1 MKGNILIIDDNKSVL
16 TALEMLLQNEFSI
29 VMALKNP
36 NTLITA
42 ILQNAIDVVLLDMN
56 FKAGINSGNEG
67 IYWLNRILETD
78 PTISVV
84 MITAHGDV
92 ELAVKAV
99 KSGAFDFVLKP
110 WDNSKLITT
119 LHAALELRKS
129 KLENSSLREKN
140 KTLKQQINKPGQTI
154 IGESAAMKKVMDLI
168 KKVAATDANILITG
182 ENGTGK
188 EIIAREI
195 HQLSKRCNELM
206 VSVDMGAISESLFES
221 ELFGHEKGSF
231 TDAKES
237 RAGKIETANKG
248 SLFLDEIGNLSLS
261 LQAKILA
268 ALQNRMVTRLGAN
281 IPIPIDIRLISATN
295 KNLEQMITNGLFR
308 EDLLYRINTITIEI
322 PPLRDREDDVLLL
335 ADFYLANYANKY
347 NKPKLRLIP
356 SAHKKL
362 MQHNWPGNVRELQ
375 HCIERAVI
383 LANEPALTANDFTF
397 KPDSSQLKTNGKNLT
412 IEEMEKLMIIENIE
426 KENGNM
432 SLVAQKLGIT
442 RQTLYNKLKKF
453 GL

>member
-16 TALEMLLQNEFSI
+16 TALEMLLQCEFNEVI
-29 VMALKNP
+29 ALKNP
-36 NTLITA
+36 NTLLTTIQ
-42 ILQNAIDVVLLDMN
+42 QNAIDVVLLDMN

-67 IYWLNRILETD
+67 IYWLNRIRETD

-99 KSGAFDFVLKP
+99 KNGAFDFVLKP

-119 LHAALELRKS
+119 LHAAIELRKS
-129 KLENSSLREKN
+129 KQENSSLREKN
-140 KTLKQQINKPGQTI
+140 KTLKQQINKPGQAI

-195 HQLSKRCNELM
+195 HNLSNRRNELM

-221 ELFGHEKGSF
+221 ELFGHEKGAF

-248 SLFLDEIGNLSLS
+248 SLFLDEIGNLTLS
-261 LQAKILA
+261 LQAKMLA

-281 IPIPIDIRLISATN
+281 IPISIDIRLISATN
-295 KNLEQMITNGLFR
+295 KDLELLITDGFFR

-322 PPLRDREDDVLLL
+322 PPLRERENDILLL
-335 ADFYLANYANKY
+335 ADFYLTNYAHKY
-347 NKPKLRLIP
+347 NKPKLKLAP

-362 MQHNWPGNVRELQ
+362 MQHQWPGNVRELQ
-375 HCIERAVI
+375 HSIERAVI
-383 LANEPALTANDFTF
+383 LSNEALLTGNDFNF
-397 KPDSSQLKTNGKNLT
+397 KTDSNLIKANGNKFTL
-412 IEEMEKLMIIENIE
+412 EEMEKLMILENIE

-432 SLVAQKLGIT
+432 SLVSQKLGIT
-442 RQTLYNKLKKF
+442 RQTLYNKLKKY